1 MTAADFATVPA
12 PGAGVPAWTL
22 PPDACDAHFHVF
34 GPHDRFRP
42 TATPLYALPDATPQV
57 AATLRK
63 TLGLTRGVLV
73 QPAPYGSNPDA
84 MLSAIAAAPD
94 TLRGIAVADPGIDT
108 GTLERWRRAG
118 IVGLRFVEMRAPDGS
133 RYPGSVGFDA
143 IGGAGAAHAGGWPS
157 RPAMGQGG

>member
-1 MTAADFATVPA
+1 MDRCRPTRATRIS
-12 PGAGVPAWTL
+12 
-22 PPDACDAHFHVF
+22 HVF

-84 MLSAIAAAPD
+84 MLSAIAAAPGHAP
-94 TLRGIAVADPGIDT
+94 TGIAVADPGIDT

-118 IVGLRFVEMRAPDGS
+118 IVAGSASSRCARTGWQPLSRQRRLRCHC
-133 RYPGSVGFDA
+133 
-143 IGGAGAAHAGGWPS
+143 GAGAAHAGCWPS

>member
-1 MTAADFATVPA
+1 MIAF
-12 PGAGVPAWTL
+12 L
-22 PPDACDAHFHVF
+22 
-34 GPHDRFRP
+34 RRP
-42 TATPLYALPDATPQV
+42 RPVYALPEATPQV

-84 MLSAIAAAPD
+84 MLSAIADAPD

-108 GTLERWRRAG
+108 GTLQRWRAAG